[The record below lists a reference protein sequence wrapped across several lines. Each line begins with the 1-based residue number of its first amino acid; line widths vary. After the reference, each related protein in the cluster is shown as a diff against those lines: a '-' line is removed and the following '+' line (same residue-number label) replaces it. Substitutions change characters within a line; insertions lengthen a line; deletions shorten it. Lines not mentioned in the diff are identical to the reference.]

1 MADAAATTLTRGEE
15 NRVRYVV
22 AAISEF
28 ARYSGLAPR
37 QAHRYLADHGG
48 IEFLERHYE
57 AEHLLSFDD
66 AVEDLVRVAAQAGGT
81 IR

>member
-1 MADAAATTLTRGEE
+1 MAGAATATLTRSDE

-28 ARYSGLAPR
+28 ARHAKLTPR
-37 QAHRYLADHGG
+37 QAHRYLADHGA
-48 IEFLERHYE
+48 IEFLEQHYE

-66 AVEDLVRVAAQAGGT
+66 AVEDLLRIAAQAGGT

>member
-1 MADAAATTLTRGEE
+1 MAGEATPTLTRSEE
-15 NRVRYVV
+15 NRVRYIV

-28 ARYSGLAPR
+28 ARHTKLAPR
-37 QAHRYLADHGG
+37 QAHRYLADHGA
-48 IEFLERHYE
+48 IEFLEQHYE

-66 AVEDLVRVAAQAGGT
+66 VVEDLIRIAAQAGGS